1 MNGSQLFDEINKEV
15 SKVIFGKEEELKL
28 ILSCWL
34 SGGHILLEDVPGN
47 GKTVLSKTLAK
58 IFKVDFS
65 RVQFTPDLLPSDILG
80 TTIYDEEARK
90 FYFRKGPLFT
100 TLFLADEINRA
111 TPRTQSALLEAMA
124 ERQITIEKMSSELDE
139 LFFVMATQN
148 PVEQY
153 GTFPLPEAQLD
164 RFFMQISLGYPKR
177 DDELL
182 ILKSR
187 EKTNP
192 MTEVKSIIEPSQFK
206 NLKEEVKNVDI
217 PDTVYNYALDIVGA
231 TREHKKLKMGASPRG
246 PLALCHCAR
255 AYAFLE
261 GRDTV
266 LPKDIYNLS
275 IPVLGHRIMIDPQA
289 HYSGETTEHILR
301 DILTKVKSPIK

>member
-80 TTIYDEEARK
+80 TTIYDEEAKK

-164 RFFMQISLGYPKR
+164 RFFMQISLGYPQR
-177 DDELL
+177 DDELM

-217 PDTVYNYALDIVGA
+217 PDSVYNYALDIVA
-231 TREHKKLKMGASPRG
+231 ETREHKKLKMGASPRG

-275 IPVLGHRIMIDPQA
+275 IPVLGHRIIIDPQA

>member
-1 MNGSQLFDEINKEV
+1 MNGSQLFSEINKEV

-177 DDELL
+177 DDELM

-217 PDTVYNYALDIVGA
+217 PDSVYNYALDIVGE

-275 IPVLGHRIMIDPQA
+275 IPVLGHRIIIDPQA

>member
-177 DDELL
+177 DDELM

-217 PDTVYNYALDIVGA
+217 PDSVYNYALDIVGE
-231 TREHKKLKMGASPRG
+231 TREHKK
-246 PLALCHCAR
+246 
-255 AYAFLE
+255 
-261 GRDTV
+261 
-266 LPKDIYNLS
+266 
-275 IPVLGHRIMIDPQA
+275 
-289 HYSGETTEHILR
+289 
-301 DILTKVKSPIK
+301 